1 MEGERTR
8 EDKDG
13 WHGGRH
19 QQELKERLN
28 EQNREMADRDGRD
41 NNGYSSSFNNT
52 NDTNDDATQHKPT
65 HAKNAVCP
73 THVAQQSL
81 TSRSVEET

>member
-1 MEGERTR
+1 ME
-8 EDKDG
+8 
-13 WHGGRH
+13 
-19 QQELKERLN
+19 
-28 EQNREMADRDGRD
+28 DRDGRD

-52 NDTNDDATQHKPT
+52 NDTKDDATQHKPT